1 MSLAR
6 MTKKYC
12 IFLYLKDFQLNG
24 GDRYFL
30 LLDNFFREV
39 KAKDLLDLDCYLVT
53 HDYYTITDSIYK
65 SVGKLPKSVIDIT
78 HFKRFILQQKVTN
91 ENKEQFKTK
100 EIIKNEFDDINDLR
114 SYFEIYYR
122 KEKYTSETYMLFSHK
137 LSNAFEKMLV
147 DAEELDEIK
156 RYFDIEVPTYNIIYN
171 HLTRGIK
178 IDCEILK
185 EHKKEINERYF
196 KELKFFSET
205 FGFMYEI
212 PSENELSEYLSSRGY
227 NLENE
232 SLDYILNFIPMPDDF
247 GEIVRKLQRTN
258 ATRNTLLGIPHSKKS
273 ITPYVDLNGSITSR
287 IYIKSPNLQNISKRY
302 RNILIP
308 SQGKE
313 LSYIDYDQF
322 EIGIMAHYSQDEN
335 LISMYSG
342 HDIYSEFS
350 SQAFG
355 TPDKRKI
362 AKMIFLSFI
371 YGMTQ
376 DNLLKAVEE
385 NNGNK
390 EQAKTFFSTF
400 SRLEE
405 WREEIAKIFHN
416 NGKIPTQLG
425 NYFKREHTG
434 PLTSSEKRSCVS
446 QVIQGTGSLIF
457 KKAIINIS
465 KNMNIKIILPMH
477 DALLVQHPTDFD
489 TDELIKI
496 FVDSMS
502 EILGESKIT
511 PKASLSNFYAS

>member
-1 MSLAR
+1 MI
-6 MTKKYC
+6 KKYC
-12 IFLYLKDFQLNG
+12 VFLYLKDFKLNG
-24 GDRYFL
+24 DDRYFL
-30 LLDNFFREV
+30 LKENLFHEV
-39 KAKDLLDLDCYLVT
+39 KAKELLDLDCHLIT

-65 SVGKLPKSVIDIT
+65 SVGQLPRSVIDIT
-78 HFKRFILQQKVTN
+78 HFKRYLLQQKVTN
-91 ENKEQFKTK
+91 ENKDYFKTK
-100 EIIKNEFDDINDLR
+100 EIIKNEYDDINDLK

-122 KEKYTSETYMLFSHK
+122 KEDFTSDVYMLFSHK
-137 LSNAFEKMLV
+137 LSSAFEKLLIE
-147 DAEELDEIK
+147 AEELDEIN
-156 RYFDIEVPTYNIIYN
+156 RYLDIEIPAYNIIYN
-171 HLTRGIK
+171 HLSRGIK

-185 EHKKEINERYF
+185 AHKKEINERYF
-196 KELKFFSET
+196 KELKHFAET
-205 FGFMYEI
+205 FDFMYEI
-212 PSENELSEYLSSRGY
+212 PSEVKLSEYLSSRGY
-227 NLENE
+227 NIENE
-232 SLDYILNFIPMPDDF
+232 SLDYILSFIPMPDDF
-247 GEIVRKLQRTN
+247 GKIVRQLQKTN

-287 IYIKSPNLQNISKRY
+287 IYIKSPNIQNISKRY

-322 EIGIMAHYSQDEN
+322 EIGIMAHYSQDEH

-371 YGMTQ
+371 YGMTLE
-376 DNLLKAVEE
+376 NLLKAVTE

-390 EQAKTFFSTF
+390 EQAKIFFSNF
-400 SRLEE
+400 SKLEE
-405 WREEIAKIFHN
+405 WREEIATIYHK

-425 NYFKREHTG
+425 NYLKRENTG

-465 KNMNIKIILPMH
+465 QNKNIKIILPMH
-477 DALLVQHPTDFD
+477 DALLVQHPKDFD
-489 TDELIKI
+489 KNELIKI
-496 FVDSMS
+496 FVDAMS
-502 EILGESKIT
+502 EILGESKIK
-511 PKASLSNFYAS
+511 PKASLSNFYES